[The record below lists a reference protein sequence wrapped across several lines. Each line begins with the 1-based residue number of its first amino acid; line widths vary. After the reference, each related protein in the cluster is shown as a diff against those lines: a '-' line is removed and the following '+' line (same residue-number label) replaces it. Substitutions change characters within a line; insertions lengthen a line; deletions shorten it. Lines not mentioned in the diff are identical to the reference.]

1 MRSDRGSTPFVP
13 AGMLSS
19 SKRCGEVE
27 YVSGGSLKDSSSALL
42 ISCQRG
48 MSSQST
54 SVIAVPDAPARPVR
68 PMRCRYVFSSSGDW

>member
-1 MRSDRGSTPFVP
+1 MP
-13 AGMLSS
+13 AGIPSS

-27 YVSGGSLKDSSSALL
+27 YVSGGSGNFRSSALL

-54 SVIAVPDAPARPVR
+54 SVIAMPLAPARPVR
-68 PMRCRYVFSSSGDW
+68 PMRWR